1 MPETTP
7 MMRQYRSIKS
17 RHPDSLLFFRLGDFY
32 EMFEQDAVEASRLL
46 DLTLT
51 QRQGVPMCGVPYHAA
66 QGYIGRLLKAGR
78 KIAICE
84 QLELSRTGIA
94 RREVIEVITPG
105 TVTDENL
112 LEKTAN
118 NYLVCI
124 CRTGDALALA
134 CIDLS
139 TGYFAATHF
148 AASAAAERLRGEFLS
163 LAPREVL
170 VQESLLEE
178 DEALRSLLAERE
190 ELVVNRLP
198 DWSFDPQTNREALER
213 QFRVASLKGFGLQ
226 ELSPEIPA
234 AGVLLSY
241 LADTARGLLPHV
253 RSLTVYA
260 ESSFLG
266 LDESTLRNLEIVQ
279 NLNDRTRRYT
289 LLELLDQT
297 RTAAGSRKLKRWL
310 LRPLKDVQGI
320 GRRQEVVEL
329 LYRDQALLAR
339 FRAELG
345 RVLDLERLASRV
357 ALEKA
362 HAKDL
367 LAVKSSLLAM
377 LSAAGLLAGREE
389 LEERMAVLREREAD
403 IRGLAE
409 LLERAILEEPSIL
422 LTEGNLIK
430 PGFDPEVDRYRK
442 MKESA
447 RSVLK
452 GYLEEERERSGIAN
466 LKLKYNRIIGYFL
479 EVTRANAGMVPEHF
493 IRRQTLVGGER
504 FSTSKLGDLESEI
517 NSASER
523 IVELERERFLEVRR
537 AVRGQVELLLDLA
550 ELFSDLDVLQA
561 FAFAATVRGYV
572 RPELTEDRELS
583 IEDGRH
589 PVVEASLP
597 GGAFVPNSLHLR
609 RDGTS
614 FILLT
619 GPNMAGKST
628 FLRQC
633 ALIVLMAQAGSFVPA
648 ASARIGV
655 VDHIFC
661 RVGATDN
668 LARGEST
675 FLVEM
680 TETAHILRRATADS
694 LVIMD
699 EVGRGTGTNDGL
711 AIAWAVSEHML
722 EQVRAF
728 TLFATH
734 YHQLTALR
742 HPALA
747 NFSMAVL
754 EREGRIVFLKQVREG
769 PTDNSYGI
777 HAAELAGVPPEV
789 IRRAGDLLGSLA
801 SRAGPSPLFAADA
814 PAAQAAPPA
823 RGPLSAA
830 EPQTAGYPRQGE
842 LFDPLDGIRG
852 ELLGLDL
859 DRTTPLDAL
868 GILARL
874 KRELGAEGQG

>member
-1 MPETTP
+1 

-17 RHPDSLLFFRLGDFY
+17 RYPDSILFFRLGDFY

-51 QRQGVPMCGVPYHAA
+51 QRGGVPMCGVPFHAA

-94 RREVIEVITPG
+94 RREVIEVVTPG

-118 NYLVCI
+118 NYLVCV
-124 CRTGDALALA
+124 CRVGEAVAMA

-148 AASAAAERLRGEFLS
+148 ARTAREERLRREFLS
-163 LAPREVL
+163 LAPREIL

-178 DEALRSLLAERE
+178 DEALKSLLAERE

-198 DWSFDPQTNREALER
+198 DWSFDPHSNRQVLER
-213 QFRVASLKGFGLQ
+213 QFRVANLKGFGLQ

-241 LADTARGLLPHV
+241 LADTARGLLSHV
-253 RSLTVYA
+253 RSLSLYS

-279 NLNDRTRRYT
+279 NLNDRSRRYT

-310 LRPLKDVQGI
+310 LRPLKDVRDI
-320 GRRQEVVEL
+320 GQRQVLVEL
-329 LYRDQALLAR
+329 FYRDQALLAR
-339 FRAELG
+339 LRAELAK
-345 RVLDLERLASRV
+345 VLDLERLASRV

-362 HAKDL
+362 NAKDL
-367 LAVKSSLLAM
+367 LAVKCTLLGM
-377 LSAAGLLAGREE
+377 LGAAGLLAGRPE
-389 LEERMAVLREREAD
+389 LEAQLAILREREGD
-403 IRGLAE
+403 IRGLAD
-409 LLERAILEEPSIL
+409 LLQRAIQEEPSIL
-422 LTEGNLIK
+422 LGEGNLIK
-430 PGFDPEVDRYRK
+430 PGFDPEVDRYRE
-442 MKESA
+442 MKENA
-447 RSVLK
+447 RQVLK
-452 GYLEEERERSGIAN
+452 GYLEEERARTGIAN

-479 EVTRANAGMVPEHF
+479 EVTRSQAGLVPEHF

-504 FSTSKLGDLESEI
+504 YSTARLGDLESEI
-517 NSASER
+517 NNASELL
-523 IVELERERFLEVRR
+523 VELERERFLEVRR
-537 AVRGQVELLLDLA
+537 AVQGEVGLLLDLA

-561 FAFAATVRGYV
+561 FAFAATVHGYV
-572 RPELTEDRELS
+572 RPEVTEDRQLA

-589 PVVEASLP
+589 PVVEASLA
-597 GGAFVPNSLHLR
+597 GGAFVPNSLHLQR
-609 RDGTS
+609 NGTS

-628 FLRQC
+628 YLRQC
-633 ALIVLMAQAGSFVPA
+633 ALIVLMAQVGSFVPA
-648 ASARIGV
+648 ASARIGA

-680 TETAHILRRATADS
+680 SETAHILRSATEDS

-722 EQVRAF
+722 DKVRAF

-754 EREGRIVFLKQVREG
+754 EREGRIVFLKQVRPG

-789 IRRAGDLLGSLA
+789 IRRAGGLLDSLGSRPA
-801 SRAGPSPLFAADA
+801 EFPSGGHNPLFAAP
-814 PAAQAAPPA
+814 PAARQA
-823 RGPLSAA
+823 
-830 EPQTAGYPRQGE
+830 E
-842 LFDPLDGIRG
+842 LFEPLDGIRG

-859 DRTTPLDAL
+859 NRTTPLDAL
-868 GILARL
+868 TLLARW
-874 KRELGAEGQG
+874 RQELRGESKD

>member
-7 MMRQYRSIKS
+7 LMRQYRSIKS
-17 RHPDSLLFFRLGDFY
+17 RHPDSILFFRLGDFY

-78 KIAICE
+78 KIAVCE

-105 TVTDENL
+105 TVIDENL

-118 NYLVCI
+118 NYLVCV
-124 CRTGDALALA
+124 CRAREAVALA

-148 AASAAAERLRGEFLS
+148 AGSSRAERLRGEFLS

-170 VQESLLEE
+170 VQQSLLEE
-178 DEALRSLLAERE
+178 DETLKALLAERE
-190 ELVVNRLP
+190 ELVINRLP
-198 DWSFDPQTNREALER
+198 DWSFDPQSNREALER
-213 QFRVASLKGFGLQ
+213 QFRVASLKGFGLE

-234 AGVLLSY
+234 AGALLAY

-253 RSLTVYA
+253 RSLALYE

-266 LDESTLRNLEIVQ
+266 LDESTLRNLEVIQ
-279 NLNDRTRRYT
+279 NLNDRSRRYT

-310 LRPLKDVQGI
+310 LRPPKSVSAI
-320 GRRQEVVEL
+320 GRRQELVEL
-329 LYRDQALLAR
+329 FYRDQALLAR
-339 FRAELG
+339 FRTELG

-377 LSAAGLLAGREE
+377 LAAAALLSDRAGV
-389 LEERMAVLREREAD
+389 EERLAPLRAREAD
-403 IRGLAE
+403 IRVLAD
-409 LLERAILEEPSIL
+409 LLERAILDEPSIF
-422 LTEGNLIK
+422 LTEGNLLK

-447 RSVLK
+447 RGVLK
-452 GYLEEERERSGIAN
+452 SYLEEERESSGIAN

-479 EVTRANAGMVPEHF
+479 EVTRSNAGLVPGHF

-504 FSTSKLGDLESEI
+504 FSTARLGDLESEI
-517 NSASER
+517 NNASER

-537 AVRGQVELLLDLA
+537 AVRDQVPLLLELA

-561 FAFAATVRGYV
+561 FAFAATVHGYV
-572 RPELTEDRELS
+572 RPELTEERLLE

-597 GGAFVPNSLHLR
+597 GGAFVPNSLRLQR
-609 RDGTS
+609 GGTS
-614 FILLT
+614 FVLLT

-633 ALIVLMAQAGSFVPA
+633 ALIVLMAQVGSFVPA
-648 ASARIGV
+648 AAARIGV
-655 VDHIFC
+655 MDHIFC

-680 TETAHILRRATADS
+680 SETAHILRRATADS

-722 EQVRAF
+722 EVVRAF

-742 HPALA
+742 HPALG

-754 EREGRIVFLKQVREG
+754 ERDGKIVFLKQVRAG

-777 HAAELAGVPPEV
+777 HAAELAGVPEEV
-789 IRRAGDLLGSLA
+789 IRRAGSLLGTIGSQ
-801 SRAGPSPLFAADA
+801 GAAQG
-814 PAAQAAPPA
+814 PAAAAARQSPAPQSSSPA
-823 RGPLSAA
+823 RQA
-830 EPQTAGYPRQGE
+830 E

-852 ELLGLDL
+852 ELAGLDL
-859 DRTTPLDAL
+859 NRTTPLGAL
-868 GILARL
+868 TLLARWQKQL
-874 KRELGAEGQG
+874 RELREEGS